1 MFAVAGACSLV
12 LLNAIHVGPG
22 WVHSVASVVALA
34 TALAVLVAGQL
45 GWERTVAT
53 AQAAGLIATSGSA
66 SSFSRKPPP
75 SGGG

>member
-22 WVHSVASVVALA
+22 WVHSVASLVALA
-34 TALAVLVAGQL
+34 TALAVLVAGEL

-53 AQAAGLIATSGSA
+53 AQAAGLIATRSA
-66 SSFSRKPPP
+66 SSLSRKPPP